1 MSRSRTNIDPWPTGP
16 SRSAA
21 TAPGAATSSSTK
33 CSPSS
38 AGSATPRSRSAAT
51 PGACSASASP
61 TRTSAGPSPRSVT
74 TTPTGLGH
82 LNVAAARGALQ
93 RVDRAYQAFFRRCKD
108 GGKPGYPR
116 FRSRR
121 RYTTIELTDVTPSQV
136 RQSDTHTLIRING
149 LPLIRLHR
157 RRPLP
162 DAKPRTIRIVR
173 RGRGVTVDLVYEH
186 QPEALAP
193 NDDAGGIDLGIR
205 KRLTLST
212 GEHVAPETTD
222 WRKVRRAQRR
232 ISRCRRGSRQRRK
245 RAAALA
251 RLRRREAVRS
261 RNACHRA
268 TSRIVRQFGI
278 IAIEQLAVSRMIRQQ
293 LAYKA
298 EWAGRQLVEVDPRYS
313 SQDCSTCGTRRQNP
327 DAREHWTCTEC
338 GTTHD
343 RDLNA
348 AVNLLIKAGILALGS
363 RSSGRTAA

>member
-1 MSRSRTNIDPWPTGP
+1 MTYEFLHPTHRFCGRPRKRISYQDQCRSLTQVRHDDPD
-16 SRSAA
+16 
-21 TAPGAATSSSTK
+21 
-33 CSPSS
+33 
-38 AGSATPRSRSAAT
+38 
-51 PGACSASASP
+51 
-61 TRTSAGPSPRSVT
+61 
-74 TTPTGLGH
+74 GLGH

-116 FRSRR
+116 FRSHR
-121 RYTTIELTDVTPSQV
+121 RYTTIEINDVRPSQV
-136 RQSDTHTLIRING
+136 THSGTHTIIRING
-149 LPLIRLHR
+149 LPLIRLRR

-193 NDDAGGIDLGIR
+193 NDDAVGIDLGIR

-232 ISRCRRGSRQRRK
+232 ISRCRRGSRRRRK
-245 RAAALA
+245 RVAALA

-268 TSRIVRQFGI
+268 TSRIVRQFGV
-278 IAIEQLAVSRMIRQQ
+278 IAIEQLAVSRMSRSARGTREAPGHNIRAKTGLNRSLLEQSWGRIRQQ

-313 SQDCSTCGTRRQNP
+313 SQDCSTCGTRRENP
-327 DAREHWTCTEC
+327 DAREHWTCTAC

-343 RDLNA
+343 RDVNA
-348 AVNLLIKAGILALGS
+348 AVNLLIRAGILALGS
-363 RSSGRTAA
+363 RSSGRAAA